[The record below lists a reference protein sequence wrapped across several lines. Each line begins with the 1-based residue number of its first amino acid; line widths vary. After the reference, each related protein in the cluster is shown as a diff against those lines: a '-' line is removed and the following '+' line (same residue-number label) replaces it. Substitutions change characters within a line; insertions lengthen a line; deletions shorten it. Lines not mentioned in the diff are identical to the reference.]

1 MMKPRIVLESH
12 NASYAEP
19 IKVAKGAFLSLTGR
33 EDARNGQRW
42 LWAAADDGREGR
54 LPLRNLSERCPLLAT
69 SGLFGVMRR
78 MSALPSK
85 ADLRG

>member
-19 IKVAKGAFLSLTGR
+19 IKVAKDAFLSLTGR
-33 EDARNGQRW
+33 DDVRDGQRW
-42 LWAAADDGREGR
+42 LWAAADDGREDWA
-54 LPLRNLSERCPLLAT
+54 PLRNLSERCPLLAT

-78 MSALPSK
+78 TSALP
-85 ADLRG
+85 